1 VWCVAIALMMAL
13 GAAPSLSLAQA
24 GLDPVGS
31 KQAEGPR
38 FFLLGFLQEGETK
51 PGILGWEGLVFLVRE
66 GDTILGTYRVER
78 LGDDVAILRDG
89 DREIQASFR
98 PKQPDMARPQSA
110 PYDAMAASDQ
120 GLPVPHPTSQGL
132 VPAGGGGPFDPSTTG
147 PTTGVGLSPAS
158 PRGMASPSGTVPQGQ
173 QEENP
178 FAKALRE
185 RAQGASP
192 SGSSQDNPF
201 QRAMQQGSSP
211 PSSGDN
217 PFLRAIRERSSA
229 PTSSQDNPFQRA
241 LRERG
246 Y

>member
-1 VWCVAIALMMAL
+1 MTRLWCVAITLMLAL
-13 GAAPSLSLAQA
+13 GAAPTLSLAQA

-31 KQAEGPR
+31 KQAGEPQM
-38 FFLLGFLQEGETK
+38 FLLGFVQEGESK
-51 PGILGWEGLVFLVRE
+51 RAILGWAGLVFLVRE

-89 DREIQASFR
+89 EREIRASFR
-98 PKQPDMARPQSA
+98 PKQPDTVRPQSP

-120 GLPVPHPTSQGL
+120 GLAVPHPTSQGP
-132 VPAGGGGPFDPSTTG
+132 VPAGAGGPSDPSTAGPATG
-147 PTTGVGLSPAS
+147 AGLSPAS
-158 PRGMASPSGTVPQGQ
+158 PWGTASPSSTMPQGP

-178 FAKALRE
+178 FARALRE

-192 SGSSQDNPF
+192 SD
-201 QRAMQQGSSP
+201 SSP
-211 PSSGDN
+211 DN
-217 PFLRAIRERSSA
+217 PFLRALRERSAA
-229 PTSSQDNPFQRA
+229 PTSPQDNPFLRA